1 MSSLLLG
8 CIADDSTGATDLANN
23 LVRGGMRVV
32 QTIGVPAAPLDEEVD
47 AVVVALKSRT
57 CPAKEAVAQSL
68 AALQW
73 LRAAGARQ
81 IYFKYCSTF
90 DSTPRGNIGPVT
102 DALLS
107 ALGADFT
114 IACPA
119 FPENQRVVFKGHL
132 FVGEVPLNE
141 SGMRNHPITPM
152 ADANLVRVLQAQ
164 TQRKVGLI
172 DYRVVDAGPT
182 AIERRIAELRHDRVG
197 IAVVDAISDGDLVRL
212 GPALRDLPLVTAGS
226 GVAIA
231 LPANF
236 GIEPTPRASRLAPAA
251 GYAAIVSG
259 SCSTATRGQV
269 SEFVRAG
276 GAAFALDPLALA
288 ARRDPVRAAV
298 QWARERLADE
308 PVLIYS
314 TAVPEAVSEVQS
326 RLGVEEAGEIVERA
340 LARVARG
347 LVEAGVRRLVVAGG
361 ETAGAALREL
371 GVERLR
377 IGPQIDPGVPWC
389 SAFSPAASA
398 VLHLALKSGNF
409 GAPDFFIKAFLMLK
423 GAAEVPEARHG

>member
-68 AALQW
+68 AALEW

-81 IYFKYCSTF
+81 VYFKYCSTF
-90 DSTPRGNIGPVT
+90 DSTPRGNIGPVI
-102 DALLS
+102 DALMS
-107 ALGADFT
+107 ALRTDFT

-119 FPENQRVVFKGHL
+119 FPENKRVVFKGYL
-132 FVGEVPLNE
+132 FVGDVLLSE

-152 ADANLVRVLQAQ
+152 TDANLVRVLQAQ

-172 DYRVVDAGPT
+172 DYTVVDAGPS
-182 AIERRIAELRHDRVG
+182 AIERRFADLRLDRVG

-212 GPALRDLPLVTAGS
+212 GPALRELPLVTAGS

-236 GIEPTPRASRLAPAA
+236 GIEPTPRASRLPPVA
-251 GYAAIVSG
+251 GPAAIVSG

-269 SEFVRAG
+269 SEFVRSG
-276 GAAFALDPLALA
+276 GAAFLLDPLALA
-288 ARRDPVRAAV
+288 DRKDPVRTAL
-298 QWARERLADE
+298 QWARERLSDQ
-308 PVLIYS
+308 PVLIYT
-314 TAVPEAVSEVQS
+314 TAAPEAVSEVQA
-326 RLGVEEAGEIVERA
+326 RLGVEEAGDIVERA

-347 LVEAGVRRLVVAGG
+347 LVEMGVRRLAVTGG
-361 ETAGAALREL
+361 ETAGAAMREL

-389 SAFSPAASA
+389 SAFSPVAGA

-409 GAPDFFIKAFLMLK
+409 GAPDFFARAFSMLR
-423 GAAEVPEARHG
+423 GEAQAPRTRHG